1 MISKSNPDI
10 TPFSSEEG
18 GIILIDKP
26 MRWSSFKVIHEL
38 RKHLGLRK
46 AGHAGTLDPLATGLL
61 IVCSNKKT
69 KVIDSYQGLQ
79 KTYSGSFYL
88 GKITPSMDY
97 ETEPFEEKDTSYIT
111 GEMIHDAAASFVGE
125 IEQIPPMFSA
135 VNHKGKKLYELA
147 RAGKEIERQPRKVQ
161 ILRFSIDKIEMPH
174 VHFTVECSKGT
185 YIRVLASD
193 FGAKLGCG
201 AFLASLRRE
210 AIGEYS
216 VQDAFDPRELS
227 ASYKQDAQ
235 VSIHE

>member
-10 TPFSSEEG
+10 RDLSSEDG
-18 GIILIDKP
+18 GMILIDKP
-26 MRWSSFKVIHEL
+26 MLWSSFKVIHEL

-61 IVCSNKKT
+61 IVCSNRKT
-69 KVIDSYQGLQ
+69 KVIDSFQGLQ

-88 GKITPSMDY
+88 GKVTPSMDY
-97 ETEPFEEKDTSYIT
+97 ETEPVDEKDTSHVT
-111 GEMIHDAAASFVGE
+111 GEMIYETAASFVGE
-125 IEQIPPMFSA
+125 IEQIPPMYSA

-147 RAGKEIERQPRKVQ
+147 RAGKEIERKPRTIQ
-161 ILRFSIDKIEMPH
+161 IMRFSIDKIEMPH

-210 AIGEYS
+210 AIGDYS
-216 VQDAFDPRELS
+216 VQDAFDPREVS
-227 ASYKQDAQ
+227 ALYKQDAQ
-235 VSIHE
+235 MGMNE